1 MNGTLGPRGEACQ
14 ALAEQIRARYSL
26 PVHMWD
32 ERLSTAAAERT
43 LIDADMSRKK
53 RKQVVDQLAAT
64 WILQGYIDAN
74 RRI

>member
-1 MNGTLGPRGEACQ
+1 
-14 ALAEQIRARYSL
+14 
-26 PVHMWD
+26 
-32 ERLSTAAAERT
+32 AAAERT